1 MSRILRPGSFSRRH
15 FLAGLGAAGLAPY
28 LPILNASGQEA
39 LMPKRLILFY
49 TPHGTPKAA
58 WKPSGTETSFT
69 LGKSLAP
76 LQRHQSKICVL
87 SGVNMAD
94 VGVGAPH
101 TKGLPLVWT
110 GSKLL
115 DDGTF
120 VRADGSGGPTY
131 GWNSSASIDQVIAN
145 KIGTTTAYKTL
156 EFGVRS
162 GGNNPASRMIDTD
175 AKKPVAPA
183 TDPWSQ
189 FDRLF
194 SNATPQNNNE
204 RISAL
209 KIARAELAKLAPRVA
224 SDERDKI
231 AMHTEALANL
241 EKRLNDKT
249 ALCAGP
255 TLAAKVNAGDNANTE
270 AVLEAHF
277 ELITAAL
284 ACDLT
289 RVCSLQYAFGDND
302 NNPYPWLG
310 IGDAHHSLTHAA
322 DSDKGSWDKVT
333 KIRVWYAE
341 KFASLL
347 DKLDAVK
354 EGDGTLLD
362 NTLVVWG
369 SELGIGNTHS
379 FKSTPFVVAGGA
391 AGAMPMG
398 RYLEYNEQVQHNRL
412 LVAMCNA
419 MGLTDVKTF
428 GNTDNG
434 SGPLAKLLK

>member
-1 MSRILRPGSFSRRH
+1 MSRILRPGSMSRRG

-28 LPILNASGQEA
+28 LPILNVSGQEA

-58 WKPSGTETSFT
+58 WKPSGTETNFT
-69 LGKSLAP
+69 LGRSLKP
-76 LQRHQSKICVL
+76 LERHKSKICVL

-94 VGVGAPH
+94 TGVGAPH

-120 VRADGSGGPTY
+120 QRADGSGGPTY
-131 GWNSSASIDQVIAN
+131 GWNASASVDQVIAN
-145 KIGTTTAYKTL
+145 KIGASTGYKSL

-162 GGNNPASRMIDTD
+162 GGNNPASRMIYTA
-175 AKKPVAPA
+175 AKKPITPA

-189 FDRLF
+189 FERLF
-194 SNATPQNNNE
+194 SSATPESSNE
-204 RISAL
+204 RVSAL
-209 KIARAELAKLAPRVA
+209 KIARAELARLAPRLA
-224 SDERDKI
+224 SEERDKVE
-231 AMHTEALANL
+231 MHTQALANL
-241 EKRLNDKT
+241 EKRLTDKS

-255 TLAAKVNAGDNANTE
+255 TLAGKVNAGDNANTDK
-270 AVLEAHF
+270 VIEAHST
-277 ELITAAL
+277 LITAAL

-302 NNPYPWLG
+302 NSPYPWLG
-310 IGDAHHSLTHAA
+310 IGDGHHSLTHAP
-322 DSDKGSWDKVT
+322 DSDTAAWEKVIA
-333 KIRVWYAE
+333 IRVWYAE

-347 DKLDAVK
+347 DKLAAVP
-354 EGDGTLLD
+354 EGGGTLLD

-369 SELGIGNTHS
+369 TELGTANTHS

-391 AGAMPMG
+391 GMMNMG
-398 RYLEYNEQVQHNRL
+398 RYLEYNESVQHNRL
-412 LVAMCNA
+412 LVAICNA
-419 MGLTDVKTF
+419 MGLADVSTF

-434 SGPLAKLLK
+434 TGPLAKLLK

>member
-1 MSRILRPGSFSRRH
+1 MRFLRPGSLSRRSL
-15 FLAGLGAAGLAPY
+15 LAGLGAAGLSPY
-28 LPILNASGQEA
+28 LPLLNVSGQEA
-39 LMPKRLILFY
+39 LMPKRLILFF

-58 WKPSGTETSFT
+58 WKPSGSETSFT
-69 LGKSLAP
+69 LGRSLAP

-110 GSKLL
+110 GSRLL

-120 VRADGSGGPTY
+120 TRADGSGGPTY
-131 GWNSSASIDQVIAN
+131 GWNSTASIDQVIAN
-145 KIGTTTAYKTL
+145 KIGTRTAYKTL

-162 GGNNPASRMIDTD
+162 GGNTPASRMIYSD
-175 AKKPVAPA
+175 AKQPIAPA

-189 FDRLF
+189 FTRLF
-194 SNATPQNNNE
+194 SSATPVASKE

-209 KIARAELAKLAPRVA
+209 QIARAELARLSPRLAA
-224 SDERDKI
+224 EERDKI
-231 AMHTEALANL
+231 AAHTQALANL
-241 EKRLNDKT
+241 EKRLTDK
-249 ALCAGP
+249 AAFCAGP
-255 TLAAKVNAGDNANTE
+255 TLKAKVNAGDNANTE
-270 AVLEAHF
+270 AVIEAHF
-277 ELITAAL
+277 QLITAAL

-302 NNPYPWLG
+302 GGPYPWLG
-310 IGDAHHSLTHAA
+310 ISDGHHSLTHAP
-322 DSDKGSWDKVT
+322 DSDTASWEKVI
-333 KIRVWYAE
+333 KIRTWYAE

-347 DKLDAVK
+347 DKLAAVP
-354 EGDGTLLD
+354 EGNGTLLD

-369 SELGIGNTHS
+369 SELGIANTHS

-412 LVAMCNA
+412 LVAICNA
-419 MGLTDVKTF
+419 MGLTDVTSF

-434 SGPLAKLLK
+434 TGPLAKLLK